1 MSYNKQLWEQIME
14 IGRKK
19 EPKEKGIAN
28 KLDQY
33 DIETIL
39 TTMDFFGADEYFI
52 KQTVFD
58 LYGPPKYRVF
68 DWLAMN
74 VMSRNDSDREGN
86 NVALQVLVHSYMKAE
101 GDPEKFIEDLR
112 VSDYQLDTS
121 WEDIQID
128 LPEEKDKGYQQLDL
142 EF

>member
-19 EPKEKGIAN
+19 EPREKGIAN